1 MRKKEFVDILAAQLA
16 KRAEESDHKPHLSR
30 MEVRRLSNLLL
41 QELITTIKNGDRAE
55 IRGFGTF
62 FSRHRDARTL
72 RSPRTGEVIEV
83 PARLIPRF
91 KAGKKLS
98 RLVDKHR

>member
-1 MRKKEFVDILAAQLA
+1 MRKKEFIDILAAQF
-16 KRAEESDHKPHLSR
+16 PHLSR
-30 MEVRRLSNLLL
+30 PAVRRLSNLLL
-41 QELITTIKNGDRAE
+41 QQLRTTIKNGDRAE

-62 FSRHRDARTL
+62 FSRRRDARTL
-72 RSPRTGEVIEV
+72 RSPRTGEIIEV

-98 RLVDKHR
+98 RLADKRNDQPDAL